1 MTFSPRTRLAAIVSL
16 VAATAVGGL
25 VTIALTAANTPST
38 SVQFSTHLIT
48 DQLRGGYSVAIADV
62 NHDGKLDIIPVAA
75 ASPELAWYEN
85 PGWDRHVML
94 NDKRAMLWAAP
105 ADIDGDGI
113 PEFALLSDFGQDP
126 KKSKGSIWLVK
137 SQADPKE
144 MWKSY
149 LVDAVPTAH
158 RVTWADL
165 GGDGKEEIVM
175 APFVGLKGWEDPK
188 YQDNVPLLYWR
199 VPPKFGDPWKRE
211 TISDSLYGVIHH
223 LHTIKW
229 NPGKRDEIITAG
241 FDGIVLFTPSG
252 PSDNLKFS
260 RKQLAMGDEPRDVPG
275 AGGMT
280 KGSNDVYLLN
290 IKGKRFLAAQEPWHG
305 DEMVIY
311 ANKGGQWQRNVIY
324 KGFIQGHEM
333 AVGDLN
339 GDGRDDIVAVDV
351 TNRGNPTPAS
361 VHIFYSEDDAG
372 TQWRHELLD
381 QDMMAG
387 SGVKIADINGDG
399 RPDIV
404 AISGNQVKY
413 YENLGVTK

>member
-1 MTFSPRTRLAAIVSL
+1 MTRIAVILSLA
-16 VAATAVGGL
+16 VAGFLTL
-25 VTIALTAANTPST
+25 ALIGANAPST

-48 DQLRGGYSVAIADV
+48 DKLRGGYSVDIADV
-62 NHDGKLDIIPVAA
+62 NHDGKLDIIPVSAGDA
-75 ASPELAWYEN
+75 ELAWYQN

-94 NDKRAMLWAAP
+94 NDKRAMLWASA

-126 KKSKGSIWLVK
+126 KKSKGSVWLVK
-137 SQADPKE
+137 SQGDPKE

-158 RVTWADL
+158 RVAWADL
-165 GGDGKEEIVM
+165 EGNGKKEIVM

-199 VPPKFGDPWKRE
+199 VPAKLDDQWKRE
-211 TISDSLYGVIHH
+211 IVDDKLYGVVHH
-223 LHTIKW
+223 LHAIKW
-229 NPGKRDEIITAG
+229 NPGKRDDLVVAG
-241 FDGIVLFTPSG
+241 FDGIMLYTPSG
-252 PSDNLKFS
+252 HGDKLKFD
-260 RKQLAMGDEPRDVPG
+260 RKQLAKGDEPRDVPG

-280 KGSNDVYLLN
+280 KGSNDVYQLY

-305 DEMVIY
+305 DEIVVY
-311 ANKGGQWQRNVIY
+311 TNKAGKWERNVIF
-324 KGFIQGHEM
+324 KGLIQGHEM

-351 TNRGNPTPAS
+351 TNRGKPTPAS
-361 VHIFYSEDDAG
+361 VHVFYSEDDAG
-372 TQWRHELLD
+372 THWRHELLD

-387 SGVKIADINGDG
+387 SGVVVADINGDG

-404 AISGNQVKY
+404 AISGSQVKY
-413 YENLGVTK
+413 YENLGVGK